1 MSCLQQNSVLGSPNS
16 NLGTCGGGEL
26 LKLEKMGV
34 NVNSYLNSSSALMEK
49 GVIKESSGKAA
60 SGCGNESEHGM
71 HTWTERERRKKMRD
85 MFSSLH
91 ALLPQLPAK
100 AYKSTIVDEAV
111 RYIKSL
117 EKTLQTKQKQK
128 LDKLQRQSTSALI
141 ASNTELAGETREA
154 FLADHLHPSK
164 NLMVTNAFPA
174 SLSPACF
181 ETWFSPTVVVNI
193 CGPDAQ
199 FSVCSPRKPGLLT
212 TILYILEKHELDVVS
227 AHISSDQ
234 YRCMYMIHAHAG
246 GSCDH
251 FPEALSV
258 EDTFKLAA
266 GEINLW
272 LLSC

>member
-1 MSCLQQNSVLGSPNS
+1 MIQNSVLGSPNS

-26 LKLEKMGV
+26 LKIEKMGM
-34 NVNSYLNSSSALMEK
+34 NVNTYLNSSSALMEK

-60 SGCGNESEHGM
+60 SGGGNESEHGM

-100 AYKSTIVDEAV
+100 ACNLQTQNTSTIVDESV

-128 LDKLQRQSTSALI
+128 LDKLQSTSALI

-154 FLADHLHPSK
+154 FLAEQQHPSK

-181 ETWFSPTVVVNI
+181 KTWFSPTVVVNI

-246 GSCDH
+246 GAWDH

-266 GEINLW
+266 
-272 LLSC
+272 

>member
-1 MSCLQQNSVLGSPNS
+1 M
-16 NLGTCGGGEL
+16 
-26 LKLEKMGV
+26 K
-34 NVNSYLNSSSALMEK
+34 
-49 GVIKESSGKAA
+49 
-60 SGCGNESEHGM
+60 
-71 HTWTERERRKKMRD
+71 D

-100 AYKSTIVDEAV
+100 ADKSTIVDEAV

-141 ASNTELAGETREA
+141 ASNTELAVETREA

>member
-100 AYKSTIVDEAV
+100 ACISSPWK
-111 RYIKSL
+111 
-117 EKTLQTKQKQK
+117 KTLQTKQKQK
-128 LDKLQRQSTSALI
+128 LDKLQRQSTIALI

-234 YRCMYMIHAHAG
+234 YRCI
-246 GSCDH
+246 C
-251 FPEALSV
+251 
-258 EDTFKLAA
+258 T
-266 GEINLW
+266 
-272 LLSC
+272 